1 MLGRKQG
8 SYTVNEIENDYI
20 PLGMP
25 NILFENRKNI
35 ASSHISEVTADNT
48 TIHPFMFPLMRRLAQ
63 ARPQWK
69 FVTYRRSL
77 SDTSSTKMFNVS
89 MFDVYEGSAKLGRI
103 WKTYE
108 NRGDVVCIDNDRM
121 SNSRQRGSST
131 NTQDLKKAFKLVTKN
146 FHGPTVA
153 EVVADALDKT
163 RSVVG
168 GLAVKHRREFD
179 YKYQHL
185 SNFLEEYT
193 MNNWEHIK
201 QLAIDVGIS
210 PITLDGMAE
219 AYEAKLATSEINNAV
234 SNGSGAT
241 VMLRGDEY
249 IVVIDGVT
257 SIFDTDHL
265 PSHIKRSLGIL
276 KMVENHTYI
285 EGHGAR
291 VDKDK
296 FFVSSTAGAAS

>member
-1 MLGRKQG
+1 MLGRRQG
-8 SYTVNEIENDYI
+8 SYTVNEIENDYVT
-20 PLGMP
+20 LGMP
-25 NILFENRKNI
+25 NILFESRKGGSTNNAAPI
-35 ASSHISEVTADNT
+35 TADNT
-48 TIHPFMFPLMRRLAQ
+48 TINPFMFPLMKRLAQ

-77 SDTSSTKMFNVS
+77 SDTSSTMMFNVS
-89 MFDVYEGSAKLGRI
+89 TFDVYEGSAKLGRI

-108 NRGDVVCIDNDRM
+108 SRGDVICIDNDRM
-121 SNSRQRGSST
+121 SNNRQRGSST

-153 EVVADALDKT
+153 EAVADALDKT

-179 YKYQHL
+179 FKYQHL
-185 SNFLEEYT
+185 SNFLEEYA
-193 MNNWEHIK
+193 MKNWEHIR
-201 QLAIDVGIS
+201 QLAIDAGVS

-219 AYEAKLATSEINNAV
+219 TYDAKLATQEINSAI
-234 SNGSGAT
+234 STDTGAT
-241 VMLRGDEY
+241 VLIRGDEY
-249 IVVIDGVT
+249 IVVINGVT
-257 SIFDTDHL
+257 AIFDTDHL
-265 PSHIKRSLGIL
+265 PPHIKRSVGIL
-276 KMVENHTYI
+276 KMVENHNYV

-296 FFVSSTAGAAS
+296 FFISSKAGTP

>member
-1 MLGRKQG
+1 M
-8 SYTVNEIENDYI
+8 NEIENDYI

-25 NILFENRKNI
+25 NILFEQRKGGATNS
-35 ASSHISEVTADNT
+35 AEPVTADNT
-48 TIHPFMFPLMRRLAQ
+48 LIHPFMLPLMRRLAQ
-63 ARPQWK
+63 ARPQWR

-77 SDTSSTKMFNVS
+77 SDMSSTMMFNVS

-121 SNSRQRGSST
+121 SNNRQRGSST
-131 NTQDLKKAFKLVTKN
+131 NTQDLKKAFKLITKN

-153 EVVADALDKT
+153 ELVLDTVSKTNTVVSMLST
-163 RSVVG
+163 
-168 GLAVKHRREFD
+168 KHRREFD
-179 YKYQHL
+179 FKYQHL

-201 QLAIDVGIS
+201 QLAIDAGIS

-219 AYEAKLATSEINNAV
+219 AHQAKLATHEIANAV

-249 IVVIDGVT
+249 VVVINGVT
-257 SIFDTDHL
+257 SICDTDHL
-265 PSHIKRSLGIL
+265 PPHIKRSLGIL

-296 FFVSSTAGAAS
+296 FFISSTAGAAS

>member
-1 MLGRKQG
+1 M
-8 SYTVNEIENDYI
+8 NEIENDYI
-20 PLGMP
+20 SLGMP
-25 NILFENRKNI
+25 NILFESRKNVTN
-35 ASSHISEVTADNT
+35 HTEVTAANT
-48 TIHPFMFPLMRRLAQ
+48 TIHPFMLPLMKRLAQ

-77 SDTSSTKMFNVS
+77 ANMSDSMFNVTT
-89 MFDVYEGSAKLGRI
+89 FDVYEGSNKLGRI

-108 NRGDVVCIDNDRM
+108 NRGDVVCINNERM
-121 SNSRQRGSST
+121 ENHRQRGSYTS
-131 NTQDLKKAFKLVTKN
+131 TQDLNKAFKLVTKN

-153 EVVADALDKT
+153 EAVADAFDKA

-185 SNFLEEYT
+185 SNFLEAYT
-193 MNNWEHIK
+193 MQNWEHIR
-201 QLAIDVGIS
+201 QLATDAGVS
-210 PITLDGMAE
+210 PMTLDGMIE
-219 AYEAKLATSEINNAV
+219 AYEAKLATSKINNAI
-234 SNGSGAT
+234 SSESGAT
-241 VMLRGDEY
+241 VLIRGDEY
-249 IVVIDGVT
+249 IVVINGVT

-265 PSHIKRSLGIL
+265 PPHIKRSVGIL
-276 KMVENHTYI
+276 KMVANHTYV

-296 FFVSSTAGAAS
+296 FFISSRAEAAS

>member
-1 MLGRKQG
+1 M
-8 SYTVNEIENDYI
+8 NEIENDYI

-25 NILFENRKNI
+25 NILFEQRKHI
-35 ASSHISEVTADNT
+35 TSSHVSEVTADNT
-48 TIHPFMFPLMRRLAQ
+48 QIHPFMLPLMKRLAQ

-77 SDTSSTKMFNVS
+77 ANMNDTSMFNVTT
-89 MFDVYEGSAKLGRI
+89 FDVYEGSAKLGRI

-131 NTQDLKKAFKLVTKN
+131 NTQDLNKAFKLVTKN
-146 FHGPTVA
+146 FHGPTIA
-153 EVVADALDKT
+153 ELVQETLQLT
-163 RSVVG
+163 NNTVVG
-168 GLAVKHRREFD
+168 LQVKHRREFD
-179 YKYQHL
+179 NKYNNL

-201 QLAIDVGIS
+201 QLAIDAGVS
-210 PITLDGMAE
+210 PMTLDGMAE
-219 AYEAKLATSEINNAV
+219 AHQAKLATREMGNALVNN
-234 SNGSGAT
+234 SGAT

-249 IVVIDGVT
+249 IVVINGVT
-257 SIFDTDHL
+257 NIFDTDHL

-296 FFVSSTAGAAS
+296 FFISSKEGTAS

>member
-1 MLGRKQG
+1 M
-8 SYTVNEIENDYI
+8 NEIENDYI

>member
-1 MLGRKQG
+1 M
-8 SYTVNEIENDYI
+8 NEIENDYI

-25 NILFENRKNI
+25 NILFEQRK
-35 ASSHISEVTADNT
+35 HITSNHVGEVTAANT
-48 TIHPFMFPLMRRLAQ
+48 TIHPFMLPLMRRLAQ

-69 FVTYRRSL
+69 FVTSRRYMAGEA
-77 SDTSSTKMFNVS
+77 MFNVHT
-89 MFDVYEGSAKLGRI
+89 FDVYEGSAKLGRI

-146 FHGPTVA
+146 FHGPTIA
-153 EVVADALDKT
+153 ELVQETLEKT
-163 RSVVG
+163 NNVVG
-168 GLAVKHRREFD
+168 MLAGKHMREFEH
-179 YKYQHL
+179 KYRGI
-185 SNFLEEYT
+185 SNFLEAYT

-201 QLAIDVGIS
+201 QLAIDAGIS
-210 PITLDGMAE
+210 PMTLDGMAE
-219 AYEAKLATSEINNAV
+219 AHQAKLATQDIAV
-234 SNGSGAT
+234 SLGTEAGAT

-249 IVVIDGVT
+249 VVVTNGVT

-296 FFVSSTAGAAS
+296 FFISAKAGATS

>member
-1 MLGRKQG
+1 M
-8 SYTVNEIENDYI
+8 NEIENDYI
-20 PLGMP
+20 SLGMP
-25 NILFENRKNI
+25 NILFESKKGVLNNT
-35 ASSHISEVTADNT
+35 HNHHHEVTAANT
-48 TIHPFMFPLMRRLAQ
+48 TIHPFMFPLMKRLAQ

-77 SDTSSTKMFNVS
+77 SHTSSTMMFDVS
-89 MFDVYEGSAKLGRI
+89 SFDVYEGSNKLGRI

-108 NRGDVVCIDNDRM
+108 NRGDVICINNERM
-121 SNSRQRGSST
+121 ENNRQRGSST
-131 NTQDLKKAFKLVTKN
+131 NTQDLNKAFKLVTKN

-153 EVVADALDKT
+153 EAVADAFDKA

-193 MNNWEHIK
+193 MKNWEHIR
-201 QLAIDVGIS
+201 QLATDAGIS
-210 PITLDGMAE
+210 PMTLDGMIE
-219 AYEAKLATSEINNAV
+219 AYEAKMATQEINAAV
-234 SNGSGAT
+234 GTDAGAT
-241 VMLRGDEY
+241 VLIRGDEY
-249 IVVIDGVT
+249 IVVINGVT
-257 SIFDTDHL
+257 TIFDTDHL
-265 PSHIKRSLGIL
+265 PPHIKRSLGIL
-276 KMVENHTYI
+276 KMVANHTYV

-296 FFVSSTAGAAS
+296 FFISSKAGAAS

>member
-1 MLGRKQG
+1 MLGRRQG

-25 NILFENRKNI
+25 NILFESRKGGSTNS
-35 ASSHISEVTADNT
+35 AEPVTAANT
-48 TIHPFMFPLMRRLAQ
+48 TIHPFMLPLMKRLAQ

-77 SDTSSTKMFNVS
+77 SHTSSTMQFDVS

-131 NTQDLKKAFKLVTKN
+131 NTQDLNKAFKLVTKN
-146 FHGPTVA
+146 FHGPTIA
-153 EVVADALDKT
+153 ELVQDTFEKT

-185 SNFLEEYT
+185 HDFLMSYT
-193 MNNWEHIK
+193 MNNWDQMR
-201 QLAIDVGIS
+201 QLAIDAGVG
-210 PITLDGMAE
+210 PMTLDGMAE
-219 AYEAKLATSEINNAV
+219 AYEAKLATSEINNAI
-234 SNGSGAT
+234 STDTGAT

-249 IVVIDGVT
+249 IVVINGVT

>member
-1 MLGRKQG
+1 
-8 SYTVNEIENDYI
+8 VNEIENDYI

-25 NILFENRKNI
+25 NILFEQRK
-35 ASSHISEVTADNT
+35 HITSNHVSEVTADNT
-48 TIHPFMFPLMRRLAQ
+48 KIHPFMLPLMKRLAQ

-77 SDTSSTKMFNVS
+77 ANMNDTSMFNVTT
-89 MFDVYEGSAKLGRI
+89 FDVYEGSAKLGRI

-121 SNSRQRGSST
+121 ANSRQRGSST
-131 NTQDLKKAFKLVTKN
+131 NTQDLNKAFKLVTKN
-146 FHGPTVA
+146 FHGPTIA
-153 EVVADALDKT
+153 ELVQDTFEKT

-168 GLAVKHRREFD
+168 GLAVKHRRVFD
-179 YKYQHL
+179 SKYNNL
-185 SNFLEEYT
+185 SDFLEKYT

-201 QLAIDVGIS
+201 QLAIDAGVS
-210 PITLDGMAE
+210 PMTLDGMAE
-219 AYEAKLATSEINNAV
+219 AHQAKLATSEINNAI
-234 SNGSGAT
+234 STDTGAT

-249 IVVIDGVT
+249 IVVINGVT

-296 FFVSSTAGAAS
+296 FFISSKEGTAS

>member
-25 NILFENRKNI
+25 NILFEQRKN
-35 ASSHISEVTADNT
+35 ATNSAEPVTADNT
-48 TIHPFMFPLMRRLAQ
+48 KIHPFMLPLMRRLAQ
-63 ARPQWK
+63 ARPQWR

-77 SDTSSTKMFNVS
+77 SDTSSTMMFNVS

-121 SNSRQRGSST
+121 SNNRQRGSST
-131 NTQDLKKAFKLVTKN
+131 NTQDLNKAFKLVTKN
-146 FHGPTVA
+146 FHGPTTDELVRGTL
-153 EVVADALDKT
+153 EKT
-163 RSVVG
+163 STVVG
-168 GLAVKHRREFD
+168 MLAGRHIREFEN
-179 YKYQHL
+179 KYRGIA
-185 SNFLEEYT
+185 NFLEAYT

-201 QLAIDVGIS
+201 QLAIDAGVS
-210 PITLDGMAE
+210 PTALDGMAE
-219 AYEAKLATSEINNAV
+219 SYQAKLATDEIAV
-234 SNGSGAT
+234 SLGTGKGAT
-241 VMLRGDEY
+241 VLLRGDEY
-249 IVVIDGVT
+249 VVVINGVT
-257 SIFDTDHL
+257 SICDTDHL
-265 PSHIKRSLGIL
+265 PPHIKRSLGIL

-296 FFVSSTAGAAS
+296 FFISSTAGAAS

>member
-20 PLGMP
+20 SLGMP
-25 NILFENRKNI
+25 NILFEQRKGGSTNS
-35 ASSHISEVTADNT
+35 AEPVTAANT

-69 FVTYRRSL
+69 FVTYRRSI
-77 SDTSSTKMFNVS
+77 SDTSSTIKFNVS

-108 NRGDVVCIDNDRM
+108 SRGDVVCIDNDRM

-131 NTQDLKKAFKLVTKN
+131 NTQDLNKAFKLVTKN

-153 EVVADALDKT
+153 EAVADALDKM

-179 YKYQHL
+179 IKYSNL
-185 SNFLEEYT
+185 SNFLETYT
-193 MNNWEHIK
+193 MKNWEHIR
-201 QLAIDVGIS
+201 QLATDAGIS
-210 PITLDGMAE
+210 SMTLDGMVE
-219 AYEAKLATSEINNAV
+219 AYEAKLATSEINNAI
-234 SNGSGAT
+234 STDTGAT
-241 VMLRGDEY
+241 VLIRGDEY
-249 IVVIDGVT
+249 IVVINGVT
-257 SIFDTDHL
+257 SIFDTEHL
-265 PSHIKRSLGIL
+265 PSHIKRSVGIL
-276 KMVENHTYI
+276 KMVANHTYV

-296 FFVSSTAGAAS
+296 FFVSSKAGVTS